1 MDGKERRH
9 SILKAATSIFSVKGF
24 HGTSV
29 RKIAAAANVSEA
41 LLYKHFSSKEEIY
54 LSLGEYIEIQLSTL
68 TKNFK
73 DSEPSGKMLVE
84 LAYCL
89 VMMILTELPGRAG
102 RQRSFERLLGYSLLE
117 NVNFIKRV
125 FSNWDKELRPLWDKC
140 IAAAL
145 KNSEINKNR
154 LVKDNMWFIHNL
166 AMAINLLH
174 LSGTN
179 NKLFPYKD
187 SYDKL
192 VDGTIQF
199 ALNGLGLT
207 EAAIAKYYKPNKL
220 KKVFKKVNWSS

>member
-174 LSGTN
+174 LSGIN